1 MDIIKNINI
10 ESKSFFLDNKS
21 NIEKSLYF
29 FMYEITITNNSDI
42 TFQLMSRHW
51 EITDA
56 NGQSQT
62 IKGEGVVGERPIL
75 KPGESFSYNSFCPI
89 KTEFGTMTGSYTF
102 KNNST
107 GNLQKAQIPEFMLVV
122 PNHIN

>member
-1 MDIIKNINI
+1 MEIIKNINI

-89 KTEFGTMTGSYTF
+89 KTEFGTMTGFYSF
-102 KNNST
+102 KDNST

>member
-1 MDIIKNINI
+1 MEIIKNINI